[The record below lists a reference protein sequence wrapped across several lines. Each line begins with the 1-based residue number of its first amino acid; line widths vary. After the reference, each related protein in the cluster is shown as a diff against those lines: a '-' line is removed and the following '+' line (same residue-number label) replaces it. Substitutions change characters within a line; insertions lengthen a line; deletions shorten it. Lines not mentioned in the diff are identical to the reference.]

1 MNKIIKNPRKGVTIV
16 ELVIALSVIAIISVA
31 AISMLHTAV
40 KIEVRA
46 ASIIEAN
53 NTAESIVEM
62 FRFTEDNEEFEKL
75 CNYFF
80 SETITKEE
88 LIRENEENNNED
100 NEYLFKYTIN
110 KGAYSICINYYYIVT
125 PENINQGYEIEI
137 DAYHSDNKQIYN
149 GTITFIKGQ

>member
-1 MNKIIKNPRKGVTIV
+1 MKKIIKNPRKGVTWV

-62 FRFTEDNEEFEKL
+62 FRFTEDNVEFEKL
-75 CNYFF
+75 CDYFF

-88 LIRENEENNNED
+88 LIRENEENNAED